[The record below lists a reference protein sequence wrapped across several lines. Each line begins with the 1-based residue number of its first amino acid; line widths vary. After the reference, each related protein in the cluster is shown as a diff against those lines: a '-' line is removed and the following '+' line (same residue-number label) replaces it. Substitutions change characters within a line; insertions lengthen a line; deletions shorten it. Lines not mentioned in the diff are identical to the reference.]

1 MIVTMSM
8 EAMTELLAPAPTS
21 LLFDMGRLQPR
32 TEKEYDA
39 LVALLDMVLD
49 SGGRYED
56 NPLSELAY
64 VISNVLKDYEDI
76 HYPDEDFS

>member
-1 MIVTMSM
+1 
-8 EAMTELLAPAPTS
+8 MTELLAPVPTS
-21 LLFDMGRLQPR
+21 FLFDMGRLAPR

-64 VISNVLKDYEDI
+64 AISNVLKDYEDI